1 MKYTVTI
8 KENKDFL
15 NAYKRGGYSAGRAVT
30 VYYRR
35 NGRGKKRLGIT
46 TGKKVGNAVVR
57 SRCRRIIRAAYRENE
72 ELFPRGFDYVIV
84 ARPGCG
90 NCKSTQISSFLKN
103 KALPSVIKSMEKKA
117 QNGQPSSGGKRTAGG
132 GADANKVKNK

>member
-1 MKYTVTI
+1 MKYTVII

-103 KALPSVIKSMEKKA
+103 KALPSIIKSMEKKSE
-117 QNGQPSSGGKRTAGG
+117 GGRSSERDK
-132 GADANKVKNK
+132 K

>member
-35 NGRGKKRLGIT
+35 NGKGKKRLGIT

-90 NCKSTQISSFLKN
+90 SCKSTQISGFLKN
-103 KALPSVIKSMEKKA
+103 KALPSIIKSMEKKTE
-117 QNGQPSSGGKRTAGG
+117 GGKSPAR
-132 GADANKVKNK
+132 NKK

>member
-1 MKYTVTI
+1 MKYTVII

-103 KALPSVIKSMEKKA
+103 KALPSIIKSMGKKSES
-117 QNGQPSSGGKRTAGG
+117 GRSSERDK
-132 GADANKVKNK
+132 K

>member
-1 MKYTVTI
+1 MKYTVII

-90 NCKSTQISSFLKN
+90 DCKSTQISSFLKN
-103 KALPSVIKSMEKKA
+103 KALPSIIKSMGKKSES
-117 QNGQPSSGGKRTAGG
+117 GRSSERDK
-132 GADANKVKNK
+132 K

>member
-1 MKYTVTI
+1 MKYTVII

-103 KALPSVIKSMEKKA
+103 KALPSIIKSMEKKPE
-117 QNGQPSSGGKRTAGG
+117 GGRSSERDK
-132 GADANKVKNK
+132 K

>member
-1 MKYTVTI
+1 MKYTVII

-103 KALPSVIKSMEKKA
+103 KALPSIIKSMGKKSE
-117 QNGQPSSGGKRTAGG
+117 GGRSSERDK
-132 GADANKVKNK
+132 K

>member
-1 MKYTVTI
+1 MKYTVII

-103 KALPSVIKSMEKKA
+103 KALPSIIKSMGKKSE
-117 QNGQPSSGGKRTAGG
+117 GSRSSERDK
-132 GADANKVKNK
+132 K

>member
-1 MKYTVTI
+1 MKYTVAL

-15 NAYKRGGYSAGRAVT
+15 NAYKRGGYAAGRAVT
-30 VYYRR
+30 VYYRK

-46 TGKKVGNAVVR
+46 AGKKVGNAVVR

-72 ELFPRGFDYVIV
+72 ALFPKGFDYVIV

-90 NCKSTQISSFLKN
+90 DCKSTQISSFLKN
-103 KALPSVIKSMEKKA
+103 KALPSVLKFMEKKTG
-117 QNGQPSSGGKRTAGG
+117 NGKR
-132 GADANKVKNK
+132 ANSGNSAETNK

>member
-132 GADANKVKNK
+132 SADANKVKNK

>member
-1 MKYTVTI
+1 MKYTVI
-8 KENKDFL
+8 LKENKDFL

-30 VYYRR
+30 VYYRK

-46 TGKKVGNAVVR
+46 AGKKVGNAVVR

-72 ELFPRGFDYVIV
+72 EFFPKGFDYVIV

-90 NCKSTQISSFLKN
+90 DCKSTQISCFLKK
-103 KALPSVIKSMEKKA
+103 KALPSIIKSMEKK
-117 QNGQPSSGGKRTAGG
+117 NRGK
-132 GADANKVKNK
+132 K

>member
-1 MKYTVTI
+1 MRYTVI
-8 KENKDFL
+8 LKENKDFL
-15 NAYKRGGYSAGRAVT
+15 SAYRRGGYAAGRAVT
-30 VYYRR
+30 VYYRK

-72 ELFPRGFDYVIV
+72 ALFPKGFDYVIV

-90 NCKSTQISSFLKN
+90 DCKSTQISSFLKN
-103 KALPSVIKSMEKKA
+103 KALPSVLRSMEKKKD
-117 QNGQPSSGGKRTAGG
+117 GGRPSRSDRSAEK
-132 GADANKVKNK
+132 KK

>member
-1 MKYTVTI
+1 MKYTVII

-103 KALPSVIKSMEKKA
+103 KALPSIIKSMGKKPE
-117 QNGQPSSGGKRTAGG
+117 GGRSSERDK
-132 GADANKVKNK
+132 K

>member
-1 MKYTVTI
+1 MKYTVII

-103 KALPSVIKSMEKKA
+103 KALPSIIKSMEKKSE
-117 QNGQPSSGGKRTAGG
+117 GGRSSER
-132 GADANKVKNK
+132 NKK